1 MPGSTGMCGDLY
13 CASHLPALSPMKV
26 VVPGRSTTMK
36 ISHWSGLPAAFVR
49 VNVILQ
55 GGISFNPSLQK
66 SREDNSNTMTTTA
79 TELGLGAAG
88 LAIRMGPAVLS
99 PDNVRARS

>member
-1 MPGSTGMCGDLY
+1 MSTHTLAGVGGKRNTVNQ
-13 CASHLPALSPMKV
+13 HTV
-26 VVPGRSTTMK
+26 
-36 ISHWSGLPAAFVR
+36 GLARCLGV
-49 VNVILQ
+49 VILQ